1 MKREE
6 HDILQNAQLKNS
18 PFEVPENYFSSLNES
33 LNNIPKR
40 NNRTSIKKWV
50 SYTAVAATFALLVA
64 GGGLFLK
71 WSESESNIGYAE
83 AQEITR
89 EDIIEYLIYT
99 GVEVEDLE
107 DLDLY

>member
-6 HDILQNAQLKNS
+6 QDILQNQQLKNS
-18 PFEVPENYFSSLNES
+18 PFGVPENYFSSLNET
-33 LNNIPKR
+33 LVNIPKK
-40 NNRTSIKKWV
+40 NRRSNAKKWV
-50 SYTAVAATFALLVA
+50 TYAAIAATFALLVA
-64 GGGLFLK
+64 GGGMLLK
-71 WSESESNIGYAE
+71 WADEDPYV
-83 AQEITR
+83 AQTLTD